1 MSSPEIRAD
10 AGGPA
15 PAAPARWRRLVR
27 ALAPWLITVA
37 AFVAI
42 LRRYPPG
49 EVLAAMGEG
58 KVAPMMAIGFALGV
72 ALLPFAAA
80 WDRVVMRATVPASAH
95 PPTYRDA
102 LRGKG
107 GSAVL
112 MVLGYAFGS
121 GGYGVWIARATGCGA
136 RVAAGIVLY
145 IMASDLGAVA
155 LVATPCVWLGGLHA
169 PWLAIGAPVVG
180 LLVLGL
186 ALLGPRLG
194 RKRRDRDDVLAPWR
208 RAGPG
213 AALISVFGRGVN
225 VALIMVMTWLGA
237 RAFGLGIPASGM
249 ATYLPIILLVSA
261 LPVNIAGLGP
271 ATAVWVLAF
280 ERWAPGERIVA
291 FQFLWQLAFGM
302 GVVVRGLPFV
312 RRVIAEID
320 EGRAGTA
327 AD

>member
-1 MSSPEIRAD
+1 MTGPENLPDPGAR
-10 AGGPA
+10 A

-37 AFVAI
+37 VFVAI

-58 KVAPMMAIGFALGV
+58 EVAPMMAIGFALGV

-95 PPTYRDA
+95 PPTYLDA

-136 RVAAGIVLY
+136 KVAAGIVLY

-169 PWLAIGAPVVG
+169 PWLAVGAPLVG

-186 ALLGPRLG
+186 ALLGPWLG
-194 RKRRDRDDVLAPWR
+194 RTRR
-208 RAGPG
+208 
-213 AALISVFGRGVN
+213 
-225 VALIMVMTWLGA
+225 
-237 RAFGLGIPASGM
+237 
-249 ATYLPIILLVSA
+249 
-261 LPVNIAGLGP
+261 
-271 ATAVWVLAF
+271 
-280 ERWAPGERIVA
+280 
-291 FQFLWQLAFGM
+291 
-302 GVVVRGLPFV
+302 
-312 RRVIAEID
+312 
-320 EGRAGTA
+320 
-327 AD
+327 